1 MTLLDHL
8 KQKWEDHIVAL
19 GYHDY
24 DRALCLIDDLQAY
37 APDGYFD
44 RIIRDIE
51 FQKIRDESK
60 CEEFWQQLKK
70 DLKL

>member
-1 MTLLDHL
+1 VIDRL
-8 KQKWEDHIVAL
+8 KRTWEEHIIAL

-24 DRALCLIDDLQAY
+24 DRALWLIDDLASI

-44 RIIRDIE
+44 IIIRDIE
-51 FQKIRDESK
+51 IKKIRAEGER
-60 CEEFWQQLKK
+60 EEFWQQLKK